1 MVEFQASS
9 PAKLNGIIRKL
20 CFTHSKAADANTA
33 VRTCASHQQHN
44 RRRRSAPTNSSV
56 FKSELTGL
64 DEYTIF
70 SIQVS
75 FYTVDLG
82 PYSEVV
88 NVSTDEGGKGL
99 LMMAVEMIN
108 K

>member
-20 CFTHSKAADANTA
+20 CFTYSKASDANTA
-33 VRTCASHQQHN
+33 VRTCAAHRQHS

-56 FKSELTGL
+56 FNSELTGL
-64 DEYTIF
+64 DEYTMF

-88 NVSTDEGGKGL
+88 NVSTDEGGRVL
-99 LMMAVEMIN
+99 LMIAVEIN